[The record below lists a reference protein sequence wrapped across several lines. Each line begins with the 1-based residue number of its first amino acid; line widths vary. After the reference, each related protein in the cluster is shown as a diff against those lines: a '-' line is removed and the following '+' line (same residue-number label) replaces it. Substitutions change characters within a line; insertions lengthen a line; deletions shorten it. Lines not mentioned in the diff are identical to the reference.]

1 MNWTALRSASASHL
15 PRSVPT
21 MSVSPFACLGGLQS
35 NRDHLSFASYPF
47 TTASAAAIIER
58 MAKHYDQY
66 CPAANAL
73 DVVGDRWALL
83 VARELMQ
90 GPKRYTDLAEGLPG
104 IGTNILAARLRDL
117 ETAGVITKKTLPP
130 PAASRVY
137 ELTDY
142 GLELKPVMR
151 ELALWGARSLG
162 PPTAG
167 RRAFPRLARL
177 PGRHDPRAARTRRPL
192 RVPRR
197 RRDRITRRRRR
208 VHRSDRRSRRRRQ
221 ADAEGL
227 YYLFIERRLD
237 GVRSPATVPC
247 STA

>member
-1 MNWTALRSASASHL
+1 
-15 PRSVPT
+15 
-21 MSVSPFACLGGLQS
+21 
-35 NRDHLSFASYPF
+35 
-47 TTASAAAIIER
+47 

-66 CPAANAL
+66 CPVAHAL

-117 ETAGVITKKTLPP
+117 KTAGVITKKTLPP

-142 GLELKPVMR
+142 GIELKPVMR

-162 PPTAG
+162 PPTADDELFPGWLVGPVDMILGPLAPAG
-167 RRAFPRLARL
+167 RFEFRAGDEIASLVDGVAHAGPIDN
-177 PGRHDPRAARTRRPL
+177 PDVVVEG
-192 RVPRR
+192 
-197 RRDRITRRRRR
+197 
-208 VHRSDRRSRRRRQ
+208 
-221 ADAEGL
+221 DAEGL

-237 GVRSPATVPC
+237 GVTISGDRAPLDRLIDAAPQPIV
-247 STA
+247 A

>member
-1 MNWTALRSASASHL
+1 MSRTTMNWTALKSANASHL
-15 PRSVPT
+15 RRSVAT
-21 MSVSPFACLGGLQS
+21 MRVQSFRLRREDLQS
-35 NRDHLSFASYPF
+35 NRDKLLFTSLTF
-47 TTASAAAIIER
+47 TTASSTAMIRR

-66 CPAANAL
+66 CPVAHAL

-117 ETAGVITKKTLPP
+117 EAAGVVTKKTLPP

-142 GLELKPVMR
+142 GRELRPVMR

-162 PPTAG
+162 PPTG
-167 RRAFPRLARL
+167 DDELYEGWLANAVDTMFGPFAP
-177 PGRHDPRAARTRRPL
+177 PGRFEF
-192 RVPRR
+192 RVGEESASMT
-197 RRDRITRRRRR
+197 DGEA
-208 VHRSDRRSRRRRQ
+208 Q
-221 ADAEGL
+221 AGPVDEP
-227 YYLFIERRLD
+227 D
-237 GVRSPATVPC
+237 V
-247 STA
+247 